1 MTGSPSVLVE
11 IAGSDAAEPGV
22 IDRSHFDGMYAESD
36 DPWHMRASWYEE
48 RKRAVLLASLPS
60 ARFASAYEPGC
71 AAGDL
76 TLPLARRCQKLLAS
90 DGSERAVLQ
99 TRQRLA
105 TKKNVAV
112 MQAWLPDEWPEGHF
126 DLIVLSEFLYY
137 LAPPALDRLLQCV
150 VKAKTVDG
158 VVVACHWR
166 APIEGCAL
174 AGDALHQR
182 VHAKLQMPRISRY
195 IDDDFCLDVWQSAAF
210 SAAQRE
216 SRR

>member
-1 MTGSPSVLVE
+1 MSVSLVRRTVE
-11 IAGSDAAEPGV
+11 DESHSNV
-22 IDRSHFDGMYAESD
+22 IDRSHFDGMYSESD

-48 RKRAVLLASLPS
+48 RKRAVLLASLPT

-76 TLPLARRCQKLLAS
+76 TLPLSRRCQRLLAS
-90 DGSERAVLQ
+90 DGSERAVEQ

-105 TKKNVAV
+105 TKKNVTV
-112 MQAWLPDEWPEGHF
+112 VQAWLPDEWPEGTF

-137 LAPPALDRLLQCV
+137 LSLPALDRLLERV
-150 VKAKTVDG
+150 LEAKTVDG

-166 APIEGCAL
+166 APIDGCAL
-174 AGDALHQR
+174 TGDALHQR
-182 VHAKLQMPRISRY
+182 LHARLRMPRVARY
-195 IDDDFCLDVWQSAAF
+195 LDEDFCLEVWQDRAF

>member
-1 MTGSPSVLVE
+1 MTPSLFHASP
-11 IAGSDAAEPGV
+11 DKAASSNS
-22 IDRSHFDGMYAESD
+22 IDRRHFDGMYFESD

-60 ARFASAYEPGC
+60 VRFATAYEPCC

-76 TLPLARRCQKLLAS
+76 TLPLSRRCQRLLAS
-90 DGSERAVLQ
+90 DGSGRAVAQ
-99 TRQRLA
+99 TRYRLA
-105 TKKNVAV
+105 TKKNVTV
-112 MQAWLPDEWPEGHF
+112 VQAWMPDEWPEGKF

-137 LAPPALDRLLQCV
+137 LPLLELDRLLQSV
-150 VKAKTVDG
+150 LKAKTVDG

-166 APIEGCAL
+166 EPIAGCAL

-182 VHAKLQMPRISRY
+182 LHAHLRMPRITRY
-195 IDDDFCLDVWQSAAF
+195 IDDDFCLDVWQAGAF

>member
-1 MTGSPSVLVE
+1 MN
-11 IAGSDAAEPGV
+11 AAPAHAPVMGAAAQPPLM
-22 IDRSHFDGMYAESD
+22 DRHHFDGLYAESD
-36 DPWHMRASWYEE
+36 DPWHLRASWYET
-48 RKRAVLLASLPS
+48 RKRMVLLASLPNVH
-60 ARFASAYEPGC
+60 FASAYEPGC

-76 TLPLARRCQKLLAS
+76 TIALSSRCQQLLAS

-105 TKKNVAV
+105 DTQNVDV
-112 MQAWLPDEWPEGHF
+112 VQAWLPDEWPPGQF

-137 LAPPALDRLLQCV
+137 LAPPALDHLLQCV
-150 VKAKTVDG
+150 LKAKTLDG

-166 APIEGCAL
+166 APIVGCAL

-182 VHAKLQMPRISRY
+182 LHAKLRMPRVSRY
-195 IDDDFCLDVWQSAAF
+195 IDDDFCLDVWQAEAL